1 MSVTMTERARSASP
15 WWYRNRGSVIGAIFG
30 VGFTAGSV
38 RVDDSPYLLTAIVW
52 GRHWGDAGV
61 ETLMWAGI
69 ALVLLAWFV
78 RLAGTAYLRGDV
90 VFAPN
95 VQRDRLI
102 VAGIFRYVRN
112 PLYLGNDLLAAGIG
126 LFATPLGFAII
137 VLGNVVFGLMLAN
150 EEVKQL
156 GTQYGAEFDAYR
168 RDVPAFIPR
177 LSPSTLGRGATIEPS
192 YRAAF
197 RAESFALALAIALV
211 PIAIFGQ
218 PGLLPAGIL
227 FIIAMGL
234 FIAATRMGRR
244 ESPGP

>member
-1 MSVTMTERARSASP
+1 MTTQAVAASP

-30 VGFTAGSV
+30 IGFAAGSV
-38 RVDDSPYLLTAIVW
+38 RFDDSPYRLAAIAW
-52 GRHWGDAGV
+52 GRPWGDAGI
-61 ETLMWAGI
+61 EAFLWLGI

-78 RLAGTAYLRGDV
+78 RLSGTAYLRGDV

-112 PLYLGNDLLAAGIG
+112 PLYLGNDLLALGVG
-126 LFATPLGFAII
+126 LYATPIGFAII
-137 VLGNVVFGLMLAN
+137 VIGNVVLGAMLAR
-150 EEVKQL
+150 EEVRQL
-156 GTQYGAEFDAYR
+156 GAQYGAEFDAYR

-177 LSPSTLGRGATIEPS
+177 STPSPLGSGATIEPS

-197 RAESFALALAIALV
+197 GAESFVLALAIALA

-218 PGLLPAGIL
+218 AGLLPAAIL
-227 FIIAMGL
+227 FLVSMGL
-234 FIAATRMGRR
+234 FVAATRMGRR
-244 ESPGP
+244 T